1 MGTPMNKT
9 INDLVKEAI
18 EGIAN
23 DQPELET
30 PTTNEK
36 GDVK

>member
-1 MGTPMNKT
+1 MNKT

-30 PTTNEK
+30 PTHNTK